1 MVSPFVSKKIYLIQQ
16 EVKGNDF
23 PEGQGKRNIYEDRV
37 FQSPSTA
44 QSKMNILHTMLLGE
58 KPSDTSKTPRS
69 REDPV
74 KNTDMLQFCKGFGVI
89 TEGRDRES
97 AGFEHHNPGLHCLS

>member
-1 MVSPFVSKKIYLIQQ
+1 MVSPFLSREIYLIQQ
-16 EVKGNDF
+16 EVKGNYF
-23 PEGQGKRNIYEDRV
+23 PEGQGRRNIYEDTV

-44 QSKMNILHTMLLGE
+44 QTKMNILHTMLLGE
-58 KPSDTSKTPRS
+58 KLSDTSKPPKL

-74 KNTDMLQFCKGFGVI
+74 KDTDMLQFCKGFGVI

-97 AGFEHHNPGLHCLS
+97 AMFDHHNTGLHCLS